1 MSDDVV
7 RNAGVPGGASAERD
21 GVSRRPAFTP
31 DGGVPGGLESVES
44 RLDAHLAHCR
54 ETIAAAARARP
65 VTWASL
71 MRPQAEAHNALSL
84 FWSPVSHL
92 NAVMNTEAL
101 REVYKRCL
109 PKLSAY
115 WTELGQN
122 VELHAATLALRE
134 SDAFEALSEA
144 ERREI
149 DNDLRDF
156 ELGGVALDAA
166 GKSRFGEIAQ
176 ELSRLSTE
184 FSDAVLDAT
193 NAWETLVDDVARLD
207 GLPDSAVA
215 AARSRAADKGLDGW
229 LLNLEFPVYHAVMTF
244 ANDRA
249 LREELYTAF
258 VTRASERGPHAGR
271 WDNAERMREILRLR
285 AAKATLLGR
294 ASYAE
299 LSMARKMVE
308 SPEQV
313 IAFLDDLAER
323 AVPKAREE
331 FDALGAFARTLAGGA
346 GAAGADPAGVGRT
359 APAADVDSVAERVA
373 AWDVL
378 WLSDRLKRRDH
389 DLSDEDLKP
398 YFPATRAIP
407 GLFAVCG
414 RLFGLEITRDES
426 AEVYHRDVAYYTVR
440 DAAGA
445 LRGGFYLDPY
455 AREHKRGGA
464 WMDVCATRQRTG
476 EVVQLP
482 IAYLVCN
489 LTPPLDG
496 PDGERQPAL
505 LTHQEVTTLFHEF
518 GHGLHHLLT
527 RVETAGVSGIAG
539 VEWDAVELPSQFL
552 ENWCW
557 ERESLD
563 LIAGH
568 VDTGEPLPD
577 DLLERLRGAR
587 HFQSAMQLVRQLE
600 LALFDMRLHLDSSPE
615 AAADP
620 QATIDAVRA
629 RVAVVPAP
637 AFNRF
642 QNGFSHIFA
651 GGYAAGYFSYKWAE
665 VLSAD
670 AFARFEEE
678 GVMNPDTGR
687 DFMESVLEV
696 GGSRDAMRSFVAF
709 RGREPSIEPLLRQS
723 GLLDGAAE
731 TTSA

>member
-1 MSDDVV
+1 MSRSERDAAVETVV
-7 RNAGVPGGASAERD
+7 RRPGFDVGVSDGVPIDVDVIE
-21 GVSRRPAFTP
+21 PT
-31 DGGVPGGLESVES
+31 
-44 RLDAHLAHCR
+44 LDRHLAHCR
-54 ETIAAAARARP
+54 GTVARAAAARP
-65 VTWASL
+65 VSWASL
-71 MRPQAEAHNALSL
+71 MRPQAEAHNALNL

-101 REVYKRCL
+101 REVHKRCL
-109 PKLSAY
+109 SKLSAY

-122 VELHAATLALRE
+122 EALHAATLALSE
-134 SDAFEALSEA
+134 SEAFESLTVA
-144 ERREI
+144 ERREVE
-149 DNDLRDF
+149 NDLRDF

-166 GKSRFGEIAQ
+166 GKTRFGEIAQ
-176 ELSRLSTE
+176 ALSRLTTE

-193 NAWETLVDDVARLD
+193 NAWEKLVDDVASLD
-207 GLPDSAVA
+207 GLPSSAIA
-215 AARSRAADKGLDGW
+215 AARQRAEAKGRDGW

-258 VTRASERGPHAGR
+258 VTRASDRGPHARR
-271 WDNAERMREILRLR
+271 WDNASRIEEILRLR
-285 AAKATLLGR
+285 AAKAELLGR
-294 ASYAE
+294 SSYAQ
-299 LSMARKMVE
+299 LSMARKMVD
-308 SPEQV
+308 SPDQV

-323 AVPKAREE
+323 AVPRARAE
-331 FDALGAFARTLAGGA
+331 FDELRAFAAE
-346 GAAGADPAGVGRT
+346 T
-359 APAADVDSVAERVA
+359 APDIDEVA

-378 WLSDRLKRRDH
+378 WLSDRLRKREH

-414 RLFGLEITRDES
+414 RLFGLDIARDES
-426 AEVYHRDVAYYTVR
+426 VEVYHPDVAYYTIR
-440 DAAGA
+440 DATGE
-445 LRGGFYLDPY
+445 LRGAFYLDPY

-464 WMDVCATRQRTG
+464 WMDVCASRQRFDD
-476 EVVQLP
+476 VVQLP
-482 IAYLVCN
+482 IAWLVCN
-489 LTPPLDG
+489 LTPPLEG
-496 PDGERQPAL
+496 PDAEPQPAL

-518 GHGLHHLLT
+518 GHGLHHMLT
-527 RVETAGVSGIAG
+527 RVDTAGVSGISG

-600 LALFDMRLHLDSSPE
+600 FSLFDMRLHLDSTPDD
-615 AAADP
+615 AADV
-620 QATIDAVRA
+620 QGTLDAVRG

-637 AFNRF
+637 GFNRF

-678 GVMNPDTGR
+678 GIFNADTGR

-696 GGSRDAMRSFVAF
+696 GGSRDAMISFVEF

-723 GLLDGAAE
+723 GLLDVEDDAAW
-731 TTSA
+731 